1 MDFADIK
8 TEEMA
13 FGNNGHEAPPP
24 VTSVPEEPQT
34 ATVSFTPINSIP
46 QPSETTQSVQK
57 AYAPP
62 AAVMTQGEPDND
74 NDTLFVRQDEPAETT
89 STPYR
94 ITQQNIHNASEI
106 LQVSHP
112 AFLTSTKRASTEHGT
127 TAPKKDRK
135 KPKPSIE
142 KYDDHVES
150 KTSNFAIAQ
159 DGIIEVIDPVIA
171 MIEELAEAGYSDPVT
186 RAVCMKF
193 KDKRNKRHAETGE
206 ISACLLGETGS
217 GKSSLT
223 GSLTN
228 DPDAATE
235 CDAGTRG
242 TSTITEY
249 AGTEI
254 GQAEKVRGS
263 VFCVSK
269 RKLEALVA
277 QYVKVCLDWHAQ
289 EDDEQDLDETA
300 LDELK
305 SCYDTAIAFFHTI
318 LCGSADFSTEDATKA
333 FFFNAHFTTTAVTEH
348 LVQRVENLASVL
360 RKDLGALTVAGNTMN
375 EVNEKLK
382 IYRGPIAAAPGAGP
396 VPSLW
401 PLVSKVRIYMDARL
415 LRGGSVLCDMP
426 GTADTNGH
434 IVQMSTDHFQRSS
447 LCIIVGSIKR
457 VQIQESFWDNVRRCL
472 RAGKQYD
479 VILVCTHIDL
489 MKHGAA
495 QKSFSASEQAA
506 IATLKS
512 QFEHIS
518 QEIRVLEEERYELD
532 EDDKIGDYMIKC
544 KIEAKELEQSAA
556 DARWKE
562 AETMAR
568 NNQNI
573 VALQQKYMDVTKVR
587 EAVRVI
593 CVSNSEYRE
602 YMNGVDPKKPPKLS
616 LEGNGI
622 PALRACLLAI
632 PARQRREALL
642 KLCLGDIP
650 ILLPG
655 LEMQCLKSRHEQK
668 KALEEYFNNPR
679 SELQRTMSN
688 AKGQIQARFEG
699 MLQDVA
705 YAHEREWSVAA
716 RRHHDS
722 WAKYKFPTYGAIC
735 RRFGQHKIVKKGVPT
750 ALIDWN
756 AGIAHISEEDLLN
769 GFDEVKTALNEVAS
783 LVLGEVDG
791 SLRDLEMQLSDCPEL
806 VGHDEDI
813 QRFSDDIVNTRAV
826 ISQVGRKLFSELDTA
841 LNLIR
846 YNATDVKADG
856 SNLKSSMATTYE
868 ACNARKKA
876 GKHGGPGTTFN
887 DMKSIMSMQLYG
899 PDNVFN
905 QVISSAQIA
914 CWKVVEQWHVKA
926 FSKIARH
933 LDVIVNNFHN
943 RFDNDEPEDEVKRA
957 SRQKLLVTVR
967 ESWKTWETKLLLVAK
982 QVEPHD

>member
-1 MDFADIK
+1 MDSTDIK
-8 TEEMA
+8 TEEVA
-13 FGNNGHEAPPP
+13 FGNNGHEASPP
-24 VTSVPEEPQT
+24 VTSVPQEPQT
-34 ATVSFTPINSIP
+34 ATISFTPINSIP
-46 QPSETTQSVQK
+46 QSSETTQSVQE

-94 ITQQNIHNASEI
+94 ITQQNVHNASEI

-112 AFLTSTKRASTEHGT
+112 APLTGTKRASTEHGT

-150 KTSNFAIAQ
+150 KTSNFAVDQPCFQIAQ

-289 EDDEQDLDETA
+289 EDDEQDLDQTA

-318 LCGSADFSTEDATKA
+318 LCGSADFATEDATIA

-348 LVQRVENLASVL
+348 LAQRVENLASVL

-506 IATLKS
+506 IATLKL
-512 QFEHIS
+512 QFDHVS
-518 QEIRVLEEERYELD
+518 QEIRALEEERYELD

-544 KIEAKELEQSAA
+544 RIEAKELEQSAA

-616 LEGNGI
+616 LEGTGI

-650 ILLPG
+650 ILLRG

-668 KALEEYFNNPR
+668 QALVEYFNNPR
-679 SELQRTMSN
+679 SELQRTMLN

-705 YAHEREWSVAA
+705 FRGGEA
-716 RRHHDS
+716 
-722 WAKYKFPTYGAIC
+722 PP
-735 RRFGQHKIVKKGVPT
+735 RFVGEIVKKGVPT

-769 GFDEVKTALNEVAS
+769 GFDEVKTALNEIAS
-783 LVLGEVDG
+783 FGLGEVDG

-846 YNATDVKADG
+846 YNATDVEADE
-856 SNLKSSMATTYE
+856 SYLKSSMTTTYE

-967 ESWKTWETKLLLVAK
+967 ESWKTWETKLLPVAK
-982 QVEPHD
+982 QVESHD